1 MGIFLLTLM
10 RPDTAGVHR
19 RASMVIVE
27 LSPTASVTV
36 TERGG
41 ARNAA
46 TAGMGVMSAAHAAST
61 TATERSVVSA
71 AVTRCGSAAG
81 VPAGGRRATSG
92 AALWE
97 QMQDKT
103 RISQDLGSPAARK
116 EQSAL
121 VLCAYTKSM
130 LARGA
135 SGSLPAKNDCVDTFS
150 TSDWSV
156 GSGCLTLGEP
166 KLATARLGRGGPS
179 SVNRSA
185 PYRGCLRRRC
195 LSGVRLFELPAHRV

>member
-1 MGIFLLTLM
+1 MSIVLLTLM

-27 LSPTASVTV
+27 LSPTAGVTV
-36 TERGG
+36 TERGW

-46 TAGMGVMSAAHAAST
+46 TAETGVMSAAHAAST

-103 RISQDLGSPAARK
+103 RISQDLGTPAARN
-116 EQSAL
+116 EQSL
-121 VLCAYTKSM
+121 RVLCAYKKAM
-130 LARGA
+130 LATGA
-135 SGSLPAKNDCVDTFS
+135 SGRLPAQNDSVDFFS

-156 GSGCLTLGEP
+156 GSRCLTLGEP
-166 KLATARLGRGGPS
+166 KLATARLGRGVPS
-179 SVNRSA
+179 TTN
-185 PYRGCLRRRC
+185 
-195 LSGVRLFELPAHRV
+195 